1 LKDTVRELFV
11 RSVSSQSWCLSTKDR
26 STIFPASFLKPA
38 MLLASFLKK
47 SLFFV
52 FRPSSAEL
60 MVIIDG
66 CVVLRQSRGDK

>member
-1 LKDTVRELFV
+1 MVSFDERPFNNFSRLF
-11 RSVSSQSWCLSTKDR
+11 SQAGNAAG
-26 STIFPASFLKPA
+26 FVF
-38 MLLASFLKK
+38 KK